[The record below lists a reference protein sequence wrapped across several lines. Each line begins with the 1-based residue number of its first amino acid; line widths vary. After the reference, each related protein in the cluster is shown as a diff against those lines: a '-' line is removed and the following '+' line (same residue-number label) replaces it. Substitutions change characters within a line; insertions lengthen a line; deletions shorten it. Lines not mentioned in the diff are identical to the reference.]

1 MSQFISDSQTSPLGG
16 LFSLKASNGEG
27 AEVLSGTGFKLALN
41 DVESSASLQRQ
52 PLGLAVAATA
62 LPLGKELP
70 PELQVLAEGVLTNV
84 ELEQLNFAA
93 QAMGL
98 KLPQVLQDKFA
109 NGTYLEEPASDQI
122 ELLPSEDISTDDSDV
137 VENNLVAALNSALIE
152 EDGSSPPN
160 PQVINEADGE
170 KHLEGNEAVML
181 VAASPADHPTQAMAE
196 RATMIAMEE
205 QIDNDGLRGE
215 PISMQTSNRIQP
227 DRSALEDII
236 PAFVEQWLD
245 SDVEVI
251 QPVESDTKTDAVVA
265 TTLAALIEENPDPA
279 NWHAIKIVMPD
290 DASPVVGGDIPT
302 RESSLLQLAKE
313 LAQATASSDDFI
325 SALARRTRQPE
336 ALAQQLLRHFTAQM
350 KSEMEPSAA
359 MVKEGTANE
368 LAASNRLAPEGLKFM
383 QSLLDDAPVKDRVP
397 TPSIDTATMV
407 SPSHAANQRNVAV
420 ENAVQARIENVPV
433 NPHRAEFQQQMEQRI
448 QWMMARGMQSA
459 DIRIDPPELGTIHI
473 RVAQHGDQT
482 QVVFTSQHA
491 NVREALENA
500 LPRLREM
507 FEQQGLTLAQTDV
520 RDQGGQSRSG
530 EQETGSNESAA
541 LNASSQDEE
550 AVVVTRRVG
559 LVDTHV

>member
-1 MSQFISDSQTSPLGG
+1 MPKRILQGVVTSDAHRAKVQ
-16 LFSLKASNGEG
+16 
-27 AEVLSGTGFKLALN
+27 
-41 DVESSASLQRQ
+41 
-52 PLGLAVAATA
+52 
-62 LPLGKELP
+62 
-70 PELQVLAEGVLTNV
+70 
-84 ELEQLNFAA
+84 ELEQLLA
-93 QAMGL
+93 
-98 KLPQVLQDKFA
+98 
-109 NGTYLEEPASDQI
+109 
-122 ELLPSEDISTDDSDV
+122 
-137 VENNLVAALNSALIE
+137 
-152 EDGSSPPN
+152 
-160 PQVINEADGE
+160 EAHAKTE
-170 KHLEGNEAVML
+170 RA
-181 VAASPADHPTQAMAE
+181 QAMAE
-196 RATMIAMEE
+196 NATMSAMEE
-205 QIDNDGLRGE
+205 KADKDGLRGE
-215 PISMQTSNRIQP
+215 PITTQTSNQIQS
-227 DRSALEDII
+227 DRAALEGII
-236 PAFVEQWLD
+236 PAFIEQLLD
-245 SDVEVI
+245 SDIEVI
-251 QPVESDTKTDAVVA
+251 QPVDSDTQAGAVVA

-290 DASPVVGGDIPT
+290 DASTVVAGDIHT
-302 RESSLLQLAKE
+302 REISLLQLAKE

-325 SALARRTRQPE
+325 NALAGRTRQPE

-407 SPSHAANQRNVAV
+407 SPSHTANQRTAVV
-420 ENAVQARIENVPV
+420 ENTVQARIENVPV

-530 EQETGSNESAA
+530 EQKTGSNESAA
-541 LNASSQDEE
+541 LNAAAQDEE